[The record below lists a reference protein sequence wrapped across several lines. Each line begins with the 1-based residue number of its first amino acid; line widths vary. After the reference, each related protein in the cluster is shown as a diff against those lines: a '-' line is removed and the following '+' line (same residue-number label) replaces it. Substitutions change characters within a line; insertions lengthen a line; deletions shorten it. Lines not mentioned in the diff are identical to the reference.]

1 MNRQELESNVNSKFD
16 ESVAYLENNRFMG
29 LVEKAGAD
37 VIIGSA
43 KQKGLRIEG
52 SDCWLNVKVEV
63 IQ

>member
-1 MNRQELESNVNSKFD
+1 MNRQVLESNVSSKFD
-16 ESVAYLENNRFMG
+16 ESIAYLENNRFMG

-43 KQKGLRIEG
+43 KQEGLGVEG
-52 SDCWLNVKVEV
+52 SDCWFNVKVEV